1 MEWKISESSGTY
13 IYLTTPLNFEKCSQ
27 KRQQP
32 SCFLHHPDKQCVSHA
47 PELAAIANSARPVS
61 EEGRFAN
68 LSTSKPYPA
77 EPAELNIFSTTSLL
91 VPSGVT
97 GVVGLKWCPSRL
109 VTDCDDYA
117 PEEFFP
123 RVIKS
128 NIPNGHP
135 DTDDSLKRTPRQ
147 KPIYKSCVND
157 WYKCG
162 FY

>member
-1 MEWKISESSGTY
+1 MEWKIFESSGTY

-47 PELAAIANSARPVS
+47 SELAAIANSARPVS
-61 EEGRFAN
+61 GEGRFAN

-77 EPAELNIFSTTSLL
+77 EPAELNIFSTTSPL

-117 PEEFFP
+117 PRRVFP
-123 RVIKS
+123 SGDKKQYPQWAPWHWRQFEA
-128 NIPNGHP
+128 N
-135 DTDDSLKRTPRQ
+135 TPT
-147 KPIYKSCVND
+147 KAHL
-157 WYKCG
+157 
-162 FY
+162 